1 MGIDYDR
8 SVFAKNL
15 SIYLERADMTSSDL
29 ARSVNVSKTIVSEWI
44 NGKKIPRWNKI
55 EELSQFFNI
64 NISDLIE
71 DKTHIQKTGRGI
83 KIPIVGKV
91 AAGVP
96 IEAIKDIIDYE
107 EIPQELART
116 GDYFG
121 LKIQGDSMWPEIMD
135 GDIAIVRQQP
145 DCESGD
151 TAVIIVN
158 GQDAT
163 VKRIKKRPEGIIL
176 ISNNHNYEPMLFN
189 NDDIKNMPLTI
200 CGKVVE
206 IRRKL

>member
-1 MGIDYDR
+1 MSTG
-8 SVFAKNL
+8 
-15 SIYLERADMTSSDL
+15 
-29 ARSVNVSKTIVSEWI
+29 
-44 NGKKIPRWNKI
+44 NKI
-55 EELSQFFNI
+55 KELRIKKGLTQEELGKLVGVQKAAIYKYETGLVI
-64 NISDLIE
+64 NIKRSIIAKLAEALNTTPTYLLDMDEKL
-71 DKTHIQKTGRGI
+71 KNKGLR
-83 KIPIVGKV
+83 IPILGKV

-96 IEAIKDIIDYE
+96 IEAIEDIIDYE
-107 EIPQELART
+107 DISQCMAYS
-116 GDYFG
+116 GSYFG

-135 GDIAIVRQQP
+135 GDIAIIRQQP

-151 TAVIIVN
+151 TAVVIVN

-163 VKRIKKRPEGIIL
+163 VKRIKKRPEGIML
-176 ISNNHNYEPMLFN
+176 IPNNHNYEPMLFN